1 MNRPMNKPAQG
12 NRTRPDEQELD
23 AMRRLSPGLL
33 KSLENC
39 GEHVADW
46 HRLRKA
52 ATDEARRLLDTTKA
66 ENRALSP
73 LEEDA
78 YEGVICVINQ
88 CDARVSMAQT
98 LHAAGFDTDRVSDPD
113 RSAAFIPKN
122 AKVGASSHGDPDLD
136 RASIGTLMRTMITG
150 SNSATIRNVLAEGT
164 DSAGGFTVPTVLVRS
179 FIDRMRAQS
188 VCVEA
193 GAQTVLLDTQKT
205 NIARLETDPVPGWR
219 NENAAVAESDPTFGT
234 VLMTARSLA
243 VMCKVSRELLEDS
256 VNIEAALTNALAQA
270 LALELDRV
278 ALLGSGTAPEPTG
291 IANTANILSQS
302 MGTNGAA
309 LTSYGTLNTAL
320 SSLAAFNVT
329 PTAAVMAPRS
339 YFAMAG
345 LIDTTNQPLM
355 KPWSLTDLP
364 LLKTSQI
371 PITQTQGTSTD
382 CSTIIVG
389 DFTKLIIGVRQ
400 GIRIELLKERYA
412 ENLQY
417 AFVAHMR
424 ADIAVQQPK
433 AFLRVIG
440 VR

>member
-1 MNRPMNKPAQG
+1 MNRPLNKPASA
-12 NRTRPDEQELD
+12 NRTRPDEHELE
-23 AMRRLSPGLL
+23 AMARLSPGLL

-39 GEHVADW
+39 GEHIADW
-46 HRLRKA
+46 HRLRKS
-52 ATDEARRLLDTTKA
+52 ATDEARRLLDVSKA
-66 ENRALSP
+66 ENRGLTP
-73 LEEDA
+73 LESDA
-78 YEGVICVINQ
+78 YEGVVTIINQ
-88 CDARVSMAQT
+88 CDARASMAQT
-98 LHAAGFDTDRVSDPD
+98 LKAAGFEDDRVSDPD
-113 RSAAFIPKN
+113 RAKAFIPAN
-122 AKVGASSHGDPDLD
+122 AKVGSASLGDPDLD
-136 RASIGTLMRTMITG
+136 RGSIGTLMKAMVTG
-150 SNSATIRNVLAEGT
+150 TNSATIKNVLAEGT
-164 DSAGGFTVPTVLVRS
+164 DSAGGYTVPTVLVRQ

-205 NIARLETDPVPGWR
+205 NIARLETDPVPAWR
-219 NENAAVAESDPTFGT
+219 SENAAVAESDPTFGT

-256 VNIEAALTNALAQA
+256 VNVEAALTNALAQA

-291 IANTANILSQS
+291 IVNTANILSQS

-309 LTSYGTLNTAL
+309 LTSYSTLNTAL
-320 SSLAAFNVT
+320 ASLAAYNAT
-329 PTAAVMAPRS
+329 PTAAIMAPRS
-339 YFAMAG
+339 YFSMAA
-345 LIDTTNQPLM
+345 LVDTTNQPLL

-382 CSTIIVG
+382 ASTIIVG

-433 AFLRVIG
+433 AFLKIIG

>member
-1 MNRPMNKPAQG
+1 MNRPLTKPLNG
-12 NRTRPDEQELD
+12 NRIRPEESELE
-23 AMRRLSPGLL
+23 AMRRLAPGLL

-46 HRLRKA
+46 HRLRKS
-52 ATDEARRLLDTTKA
+52 ATDEASRLLDTAKSQSRGLTPT
-66 ENRALSP
+66 ES
-73 LEEDA
+73 DC
-78 YEGVICVINQ
+78 YEGIVTVINQ
-88 CDARVSMAQT
+88 CDARVQANNAT
-98 LHAAGFDTDRVSDPD
+98 RAAGFDDDRVSNPD
-113 RSAAFIPKN
+113 STKAFIPRN
-122 AKVGASSHGDPDLD
+122 AKVGSASLGDPDLD
-136 RASIGTLMRTMITG
+136 RASVGTLMKAMVAGT
-150 SNSATIRNVLAEGT
+150 NSPTIRNVLAEGT
-164 DSAGGFTVPTVLVRS
+164 DSAGGYTVPTALVRN
-179 FIDRMRAQS
+179 FIDRMRAES
-188 VCVEA
+188 VCVTA
-193 GAQTVLLDTQKT
+193 GAQTVLLETSKT
-205 NIARLETDPVPGWR
+205 NVARLETDPVPAWR
-219 NENAAVAESDPTFGT
+219 SENAAVAESDPTFGT

-291 IANTANILSQS
+291 IVNTANILSQS

-320 SSLAAFNVT
+320 ASLAAYNAV
-329 PTAAVMAPRS
+329 PSAAIMAPRS
-339 YFAMAG
+339 YFSMAA
-345 LIDTTNQPLM
+345 LVDTTNQPLL
-355 KPWSLTDLP
+355 KPWSLMDLP

-382 CSTIIVG
+382 ASTIIVG

-412 ENLQY
+412 ENMQY

-433 AFLRVIG
+433 AFLKVIG